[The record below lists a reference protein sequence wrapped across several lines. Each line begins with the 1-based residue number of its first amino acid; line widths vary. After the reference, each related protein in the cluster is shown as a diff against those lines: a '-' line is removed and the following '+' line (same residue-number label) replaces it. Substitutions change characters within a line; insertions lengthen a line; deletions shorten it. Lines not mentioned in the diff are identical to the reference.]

1 MEGNI
6 LVCLS
11 LFEVSQVQD
20 LHYSASIC
28 KNFLFFKTFCV
39 KLIALQV
46 PLSISSLN
54 QGDCFVLDSGRK
66 LFVWIGKESNK
77 KERFTVSFFC
87 LFKGKGS
94 VADIFIQ

>member
-1 MEGNI
+1 M
-6 LVCLS
+6 
-11 LFEVSQVQD
+11 
-20 LHYSASIC
+20 
-28 KNFLFFKTFCV
+28 
-39 KLIALQV
+39 
-46 PLSISSLN
+46 
-54 QGDCFVLDSGRK
+54 LDSGRK